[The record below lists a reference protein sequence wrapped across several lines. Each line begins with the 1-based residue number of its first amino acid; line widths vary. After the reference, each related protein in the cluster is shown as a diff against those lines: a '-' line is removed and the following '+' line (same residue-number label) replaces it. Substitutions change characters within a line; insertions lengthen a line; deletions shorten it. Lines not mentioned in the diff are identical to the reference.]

1 MRGTDVMVLAM
12 RTTIRI
18 DDELYREMKERAVRT
33 GRTIGELVEDAVRR
47 SLFTESGGAGKP
59 PPELPVYGGSGVLAG
74 VDLTNNAAL
83 WDLIDGDETVDALR

>member
-1 MRGTDVMVLAM
+1 MVLAM

-47 SLFTESGGAGKP
+47 SLITESGGAGKP
-59 PPELPVYGGSGVLAG
+59 QPELPVYGGSGVLPG